1 MPIEI
6 KISVFNAEKPFIF
19 RVGQDVGAKTLGLSC
34 RLLTPMSD
42 QDRISPYNTNTIST
56 R

>member
-1 MPIEI
+1 MLIEI

-34 RLLTPMSD
+34 RLLTL
-42 QDRISPYNTNTIST
+42 
-56 R
+56 